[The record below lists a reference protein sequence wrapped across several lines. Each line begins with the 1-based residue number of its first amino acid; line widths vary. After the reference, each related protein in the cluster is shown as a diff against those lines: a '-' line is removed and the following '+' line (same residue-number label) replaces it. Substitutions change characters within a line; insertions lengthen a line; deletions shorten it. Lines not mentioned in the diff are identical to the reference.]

1 MTAKQRI
8 LALKLLE
15 KQKHHPGFA
24 KKLGVEV
31 KIKNSKTVE
40 VCPKGQLIIET

>member
-15 KQKHHPGFA
+15 KQKKNPEFA
-24 KKLGVEV
+24 KKLDV
-31 KIKNSKTVE
+31 KITIKEKDE
-40 VCPKGQLIIET
+40 KK

>member
-8 LALKLLE
+8 IALKLLD
-15 KQKHHPGFA
+15 KQRKNSEYM

-31 KIKNSKTVE
+31 KIKKNK
-40 VCPKGQLIIET
+40 K

>member
-8 LALKLLE
+8 MTLKLLD
-15 KQKHHPGFA
+15 KQKNNPKYM

-31 KIKNSKTVE
+31 KIKKNK
-40 VCPKGQLIIET
+40 K